1 MEDILKTALDK
12 GISGAGLS
20 AKEAG
25 EFVSLSEERIYDI
38 LSITERIRRHHK
50 GVEVNLCSIVNAKS
64 GLCAEDCSFCSQS
77 VKYSTGVKTYPM
89 VSPGEIAAAAER
101 AEGWGARE
109 FSIVTSGTGIEKE
122 RDVSILVET
131 LEAMKGSIN
140 MERCASLGILGR
152 ETLKKL
158 RESGLESYH
167 HNLETSR
174 GFFPRICTTHS
185 YDEDVEVIRAAK
197 GLGFHVCSG
206 GIFGLGESWDDRV
219 ELASTLRELGVDSV
233 PVNFLNP
240 RPGTPLEGSGKLTPR
255 ECLMI
260 IALFR
265 VMMPEKDIVV
275 CGGREVN
282 LRGLQ
287 PLIFAAGANGM
298 MIGDYLTTRGREPE
312 EDLRMIEDLGL
323 KPRR

>member
-131 LEAMKGSIN
+131 IEAMKGSIN

-197 GLGFHVCSG
+197 GLGFHV
-206 GIFGLGESWDDRV
+206 
-219 ELASTLRELGVDSV
+219 
-233 PVNFLNP
+233 
-240 RPGTPLEGSGKLTPR
+240 
-255 ECLMI
+255 
-260 IALFR
+260 
-265 VMMPEKDIVV
+265 
-275 CGGREVN
+275 
-282 LRGLQ
+282 
-287 PLIFAAGANGM
+287 
-298 MIGDYLTTRGREPE
+298 
-312 EDLRMIEDLGL
+312 
-323 KPRR
+323 